1 MTVRRAVYTAFKNEI
16 FQTLEIVTQG
26 KRLTKIFKEL
36 PRKLVKS
43 ILKPLPNTNGH
54 LETWN
59 LQGRV
64 HGKLSID
71 LAGLNSTRLA
81 ILIFN

>member
-16 FQTLEIVTQG
+16 FPTLEIITQV
-26 KRLTKIFKEL
+26 TKIFKEL

-43 ILKPLPNTNGH
+43 ILTPLPNTNGH
-54 LETWN
+54 LEMWN

-64 HGKLSID
+64 HVKLSID
-71 LAGLNSTRLA
+71 LAGLNSTSRLA

>member
-36 PRKLVKS
+36 PRKLV
-43 ILKPLPNTNGH
+43 
-54 LETWN
+54 
-59 LQGRV
+59 
-64 HGKLSID
+64 
-71 LAGLNSTRLA
+71 
-81 ILIFN
+81 

>member
-16 FQTLEIVTQG
+16 FPTLEIITQV
-26 KRLTKIFKEL
+26 TKIFKEL

-43 ILKPLPNTNGH
+43 ILTPLPNTNGH